1 VSRRYGAS
9 PAHLLA
15 HLVAL
20 PLAVWALLQLADMRA
35 FGNVLAWLV
44 AAVVLHDL
52 VLLPAYSTLDRA
64 GRLAAG
70 RAINHVRVPAG
81 ISLLLLLVF
90 WGTIAGR
97 GEGAY
102 RRVSGLGFEGYL
114 ERWLLVTAA
123 LFAVSGL
130 LYVARRGRGGGSIT

>member
-1 VSRRYGAS
+1 MRRYGAS

-20 PLAVWALLQLADMRA
+20 ALAAWALLQLADMRA

-44 AAVVLHDL
+44 AAVLLHDL
-52 VLLPAYSTLDRA
+52 VLLPAYSALDRV
-64 GRLAAG
+64 GRRAAG
-70 RAINHVRVPAG
+70 QAINYVRVPAG

-90 WGTIAGR
+90 WGTVAGR
-97 GEGAY
+97 GDGAY
-102 RRVSGLGFEGYL
+102 RRVSGLGFDGYL

-130 LYVARRGRGGGSIT
+130 LYAARRGKGGGSIT